1 MAVTKDIKTAKTSQ
15 EIDNLSFDTEYNTK
29 ITQLLGYDGLGVSRL
44 LADSM
49 SVKITNSGTATYIGL
64 ASPGSSQFSSVWQ
77 AIKYDSGVLTYA
89 DGNSNF
95 DNVASDLTSL
105 SYS

>member
-29 ITQLLGYDGLGVSRL
+29 VTQLLGYDGSSVSRL

-49 SVKITNSGTATYIGL
+49 SVKITNS
-64 ASPGSSQFSSVWQ
+64 
-77 AIKYDSGVLTYA
+77 
-89 DGNSNF
+89 
-95 DNVASDLTSL
+95 
-105 SYS
+105 